1 MKALR
6 LLVVGGCLSFRAL
19 FGWLNPYLYLV
30 TLLIP
35 SVTTL
40 AFFVYLGRTAH
51 VASDAYYVS
60 GNALLAA
67 AAPGLWGMSQAIAG
81 ERYAQTLGL
90 LVVSPASRTIIFLGR
105 ALPATLNGF
114 VVSAW
119 TFVIAAL
126 LFRVHIPASAIAAVA
141 LAVAIT
147 AFSCVGIGL
156 FNAALGL
163 RWRET
168 AVLGNLLLFILL
180 LFAGVNIPLDRLPG
194 WLSTIAQG
202 IPVTHGAKATRE
214 LIGGASFTHVGT
226 LLAAEVLVGACYSLV
241 GMFALRFFEH
251 DARTRATLELV

>member
-1 MKALR
+1 MRSLR
-6 LLVVGGCLSFRAL
+6 LLTVGGYLSYRAL
-19 FGWLNPYLYLV
+19 FGWLNPYLYVV

-35 SVTTL
+35 SFSTL
-40 AFFVYLGRTAH
+40 AFFVFLGRAAH
-51 VASDAYYVS
+51 VGSDSYYVS

-67 AAPGLWGMSQAIAG
+67 ASPGLWGMSQAIAG

-90 LVVSPASRTIIFLGR
+90 LVTSPAPRVIVFLGR
-105 ALPATLNGF
+105 ALPATANGF

-126 LFRVHIPASAIAAVA
+126 VFRIHIPSSAIAPVA
-141 LAVAIT
+141 LAIAIT

-194 WLSTIAQG
+194 WLSTFAQG
-202 IPVTHGAKATRE
+202 IPVTHGAKAVRE
-214 LIGGASFTHVGT
+214 LIGGASFGHVAT
-226 LLAAEVLVGACYSLV
+226 LLGAEVLVGAGYAVV
-241 GMFALRFFEH
+241 GILALGFFERR
-251 DARTRATLELV
+251 ARSHATLDLA

>member
-1 MKALR
+1 MRSLR
-6 LLVVGGCLSFRAL
+6 LLTVGGYLSYRAL
-19 FGWLNPYLYLV
+19 FGWLNPYLYLM
-30 TLLIP
+30 TLLVP
-35 SVTTL
+35 SLTTL
-40 AFFVYLGRTAH
+40 AFFVFLGRAAH
-51 VASDAYYVS
+51 VASDSYYVS

-67 AAPGLWGMSQAIAG
+67 ASPGLWGMSQAIAG

-90 LVVSPASRTIIFLGR
+90 LVASPAPRTVVFLGR

-126 LFRVHIPASAIAAVA
+126 LFHVHIPASALAGVAAGIV
-141 LAVAIT
+141 IT

-168 AVLGNLLLFILL
+168 GVLGNLLLFTLL

-194 WLSTIAQG
+194 WLSTFAQG
-202 IPVTHGAKATRE
+202 IPVTHGAKAVRE
-214 LIGGASFTHVGT
+214 LMAGASFSHVGA
-226 LLAAEVLVGACYSLV
+226 LLAAEALIGACYAVV
-241 GMFALRFFEH
+241 GVLALAFFER
-251 DARTRATLELV
+251 DARARATLDLT